1 MPLYKWKVTQ
11 RNWVFAMNSNF
22 LISISLQPDGVNLR
36 YVNLRLIDLTE
47 FIVWN
52 ISGLRHW
59 VAKIKGLENQS
70 MWQKLIFF
78 CINSYFKQVKI
89 LTFHDNHKRKAQ
101 KKLAKEN
108 SWVWS
113 KINFIK
119 VPSFKDVNK
128 NIVYNSFKVA
138 VYETCVSFCELRSW
152 LYFLLWNA
160 LHGRENFTETSPN

>member
-70 MWQKLIFF
+70 MWQKLIFLH
-78 CINSYFKQVKI
+78 Q
-89 LTFHDNHKRKAQ
+89 Q
-101 KKLAKEN
+101 
-108 SWVWS
+108 
-113 KINFIK
+113 
-119 VPSFKDVNK
+119 
-128 NIVYNSFKVA
+128 
-138 VYETCVSFCELRSW
+138 
-152 LYFLLWNA
+152 LL
-160 LHGRENFTETSPN
+160 